1 MRRTSFSTATLAA
14 GAAALALL
22 TVHCGVGGSQGAD
35 TGATCPPGS
44 TLTYANFGKPFMDNY
59 CVSCHSGKER
69 PSLDSATAVKR
80 ELRGISS
87 TSAAGPK
94 ATNDSMPTDGDVPQD
109 DRVKL
114 GEWLACG
121 AP

>member
-1 MRRTSFSTATLAA
+1 MRLTSLSAARLAA
-14 GAAALALL
+14 VAVFALF
-22 TVHCGVGGSQGAD
+22 TVHCTASGTQGAD
-35 TGATCPPGS
+35 TGAVCPPGS
-44 TLTYANFGKPFMDNY
+44 TLTYANFGQPFMDNY

-80 ELRGISS
+80 EIRGILS
-87 TSAAGPK
+87 TTAAGPK
-94 ATNDSMPTDGDVPQD
+94 ATNDSMPTDTDVPQD

>member
-1 MRRTSFSTATLAA
+1 MRLSYVSRLAAA
-14 GAAALALL
+14 GAAVLALL
-22 TVHCGVGGSQGAD
+22 TVHCNASGTQGAD
-35 TGATCPPGS
+35 TGAVCPPGS

-59 CVSCHSGKER
+59 CASCHAGNER
-69 PSLDSATAVKR
+69 PNLDSATAVKR
-80 ELRGISS
+80 ELRGILS
-87 TSAAGPK
+87 TTAAGPK
-94 ATNDSMPTDGDVPQD
+94 ATNDSMPTDSDVPQD